1 MTPSWMCWN
10 RAVGNSYPRK
20 TVRGIEDRVRLLNWR
35 GARLSR
41 TDEPPGDNVQV
52 DHLVRRAQ
60 AGDADAFATLCDRSR
75 KRVWQI
81 IASVAKGP
89 DVDDLAQEA
98 IVRAWCAVSNY
109 RAEASF
115 EAWLCRIALNAAH
128 DYQRSAWK
136 RRVLL
141 WSQENETAEMHGGAS
156 EPLHDAV
163 ARRETQRR
171 IRQAVASLPS
181 PQRDPIWLHYFEGFS
196 LAEVARLE
204 SISESTLR
212 SRVQAGLRRLS
223 RSLQDVSESAADPR
237 FRVDC
242 EVKGCSVCD

>member
-1 MTPSWMCWN
+1 
-10 RAVGNSYPRK
+10 
-20 TVRGIEDRVRLLNWR
+20 
-35 GARLSR
+35 LSR
-41 TDEPPGDNVQV
+41 TDEPPGDNLQV

-60 AGDADAFATLCDRSR
+60 AGDAEAFAALCDRSR
-75 KRVWQI
+75 KRVWHI

-89 DVDDLAQEA
+89 DVDDLAQDA
-98 IVRAWCAVSNY
+98 IVRAWCALANY
-109 RAEASF
+109 RGEASF

-136 RRVLL
+136 RRVMF
-141 WSQENETAEMHGGAS
+141 WTQDNNEMVETHMGAS
-156 EPLHDAV
+156 EPLHDEV
-163 ARRETQRR
+163 ARRETKRR

-181 PQRDPIWLHYFEGFS
+181 SQRDPIWLHYFEGFS
-196 LAEVARLE
+196 LAEIARLE

-223 RSLQDVSESAADPR
+223 RGLQDVPESTAEPR

-242 EVKGCSVCD
+242 EAKGCSVCD